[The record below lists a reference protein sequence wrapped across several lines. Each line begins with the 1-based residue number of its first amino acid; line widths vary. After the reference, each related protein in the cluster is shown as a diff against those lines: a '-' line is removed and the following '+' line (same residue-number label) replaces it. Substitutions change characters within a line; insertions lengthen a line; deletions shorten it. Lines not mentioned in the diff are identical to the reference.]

1 MTLST
6 KYQPASPPQIP
17 INSLYHPLKYRK
29 PNSNKTNLYQP
40 PHIPRDAFR
49 LVACK
54 PQQRCQKV
62 LALDLNIIVM
72 ISMMIQM
79 MMISDII
86 TEIEPLIINHL
97 CRIRSHLLTHAIVGQ
112 RRRGC
117 VGLRRRCGGPLKE
130 GYMLRHCLLR
140 GNINRKFVLF
150 SPGDRLSWK
159 PGSRLL
165 SSHRVWPRRTRGL
178 LPH

>member
-17 INSLYHPLKYRK
+17 INSLYHPPQIPINSLYHPLKYQLTACIT
-29 PNSNKTNLYQP
+29 PSNTENQIPKTNLYQP

-86 TEIEPLIINHL
+86 TEIEPSIINHL

-130 GYMLRHCLLR
+130 GL
-140 GNINRKFVLF
+140 
-150 SPGDRLSWK
+150 
-159 PGSRLL
+159 
-165 SSHRVWPRRTRGL
+165 
-178 LPH
+178 